1 MRLRRELGLLGMSLL
16 GMSLL
21 GMGLVG
27 CLTQG
32 CSQSDVS
39 SPIAVAESTAR
50 APESPR
56 TEKACVSC
64 HPQEVK
70 AWQGSHHALAMQEAT
85 SATVLGNFGTLSP
98 APAPSGSPSGSP
110 SEVLTAGAVRVSDG
124 GLTAE
129 FSRHGE
135 QFRVKTQGPDGT
147 EATFP
152 VRYTFGVEPLQQYLL
167 ELPGGQLQAFT
178 MAWDVVQKR
187 WFNLQPAE
195 AAAPSDALH
204 WTGRRFAWSSSC
216 ADCHSTGVT
225 QRPSSRPSSSA
236 SSSASSGASSA
247 TASPGAS
254 FQAINVTC
262 QACHTVDAT
271 HLQQGGPLSSASPVA
286 PAHKTGG
293 AIQQSHQSVE
303 RCSSCH
309 ARRYPIADAAE
320 ASASTGEI
328 PLLDQYVPELLREGL
343 YHADGQI
350 QDEVFEVGSFVQSR
364 MYQQGVTCND
374 CHDPHTAQLRQTGNQ
389 LCTSCHEQ
397 GLTSAAQEGKT
408 PAVSMRSGLAT
419 RFPTLVPKR
428 YDTPSHHF
436 HQEGSSG
443 AQCVSC
449 HMPEKTYMQVDPRHD
464 HSLRIPRP
472 DLSRTLGTPN
482 ACTGC
487 HAEKSA
493 PWAEQAMTRWYGTGW
508 KRPHYGE
515 TLAAGRKGAADA
527 APKLLKLMED
537 STQPEIVRATALE
550 LLPVRSKEAFEGVET
565 AAKDAAPLMRM
576 VAAQHLMA
584 FPAPQ
589 KVPAV
594 APLLSDPVRAVR
606 IAAADALAEVP
617 AEQLEPAHRR
627 AREAALKE
635 YEAAQHLLPDQP
647 EGYANLGNLYARSGK
662 PVEAEA
668 AYRAA
673 LKRDPHFFPMYQN
686 LAMLVYRAGRKDEAE
701 TLLRQ
706 GLVVAPDQAPL
717 HHALALL
724 LAEQQRDSEA
734 LNSLAQAARL
744 EPTSS
749 RFALDWGLLLQR
761 LGKMDEARV
770 AFQKA
775 QALAPEDA
783 RVTAALAALDRQ
795 RKLDRP

>member
-1 MRLRRELGLLGMSLL
+1 MKRGHAVRVRRVQSLL
-16 GMSLL
+16 WIVL
-21 GMGLVG
+21 GG
-27 CLTQG
+27 CLTLTQG
-32 CSQSDVS
+32 CSRSDVS
-39 SPIAVAESTAR
+39 APIPVVEPAAL

-64 HPQEVK
+64 HPQEVN
-70 AWQGSHHALAMQEAT
+70 AWKGSHHALAMQEAT

-98 APAPSGSPSGSP
+98 AQASSGTQAGSP

-135 QFRVKTQGPDGT
+135 QFRVKTQGPEGT

-195 AAAPSDALH
+195 AAAPGDALH
-204 WTGRRFAWSSSC
+204 WTGRRFTWSSSC

-225 QRPSSRPSSSA
+225 QRPSSGAQLA
-236 SSSASSGASSA
+236 S
-247 TASPGAS
+247 ASPGAS

-262 QACHTVDAT
+262 QACHSVDAA
-271 HLQQGGPLSSASPVA
+271 HLQKGGTLASAST
-286 PAHKTGG
+286 TGQT
-293 AIQQSHQSVE
+293 IPQSHQGVE
-303 RCSSCH
+303 RCSACH
-309 ARRYPIADAAE
+309 ARRYPIADASQ

-328 PLLDQYVPELLREGL
+328 SLLDQYVPELLREGL

-397 GLTSAAQEGKT
+397 GLTSAEQEGKT
-408 PAVSMRSGLAT
+408 PAGSMRSGLAT

-436 HQEGSSG
+436 HKEGSSG

-527 APKLLKLMED
+527 TPKLLALMED
-537 STQPEIVRATALE
+537 LTQPEIVRATALE

-617 AEQLEPAHRR
+617 AEQLEPTHRR

-647 EGYANLGNLYARSGK
+647 EGYANLGNLYARIGK

-668 AYRAA
+668 AYRVA

-749 RFALDWGLLLQR
+749 RFVLDWGLLLQR
-761 LGKMDEARV
+761 LGKVDEARV

-783 RVTAALAALDRQ
+783 RVNAALAALDRQ